1 MQPGRSPQQ
10 RHDNPP
16 EPAGCRRFGTWGPVS
31 RPAPRQQP
39 LGFALQLVT
48 VRYLGMFLPDPLEV
62 PAGLVGYLAG
72 QLEIADPGCV
82 AQ

>member
-1 MQPGRSPQQ
+1 
-10 RHDNPP
+10 
-16 EPAGCRRFGTWGPVS
+16 VS